1 MALGYGIAPG
11 KGANGVE
18 GYGKGAD
25 GKFGYNPEPE
35 LGYGVADG
43 CDGIPSPG
51 YEAFCACTVCF
62 TTYGMPPADSD
73 DGYGSE
79 GYSPDFGLLFCALSS
94 LLTSFL
100 L

>member
-1 MALGYGIAPG
+1 MALGM
-11 KGANGVE
+11 GANGVE
-18 GYGKGAD
+18 GYGNPPD
-25 GKFGYNPEPE
+25 GKFGYNPE

-43 CDGIPSPG
+43 CDDMPKPG
-51 YEAFCACTVCF
+51 YEAFCACAVCF

-79 GYSPDFGLLFCALSS
+79 GYSPDFGLLFCALS